1 MTIGMPACMR
11 GLSVVSISQVTPNT
25 SSERDTDCT
34 TLFFVRIWIWYK
46 KLLIKLTLTS
56 L

>member
-25 SSERDTDCT
+25 LSERDTDCT
-34 TLFFVRIWIWYK
+34 TLFLCVYGYGTK
-46 KLLIKLTLTS
+46 NY
-56 L
+56 